1 MPALLF
7 FAAFSKEDR
16 KKDNISGPQPEMLS
30 QKALINNQQLL
41 QRVNKMQEKKE
52 LFVKSILQAVTKSKR
67 NEDIWREM
75 EWAAYVFNNM
85 QTPYLRAF
93 FSLLSPGKNLW
104 EDKQLARLDA
114 FIRKCFS
121 STSNLVP
128 TMRIFLDL
136 HPELQYNTAAGCP
149 QADFLPLQQ
158 QPWRR
163 PWEENV
169 PAPVKQKKPKP
180 KKHLPESDA
189 PPLSKKQKKKLRRL
203 ALESGASS
211 LLVLQGGTGH
221 PSGPSALGA
230 PVAAAAAAA
239 AAAAVEGGSR
249 KRKNA
254 DATLEIGEG
263 IQG

>member
-1 MPALLF
+1 M
-7 FAAFSKEDR
+7 
-16 KKDNISGPQPEMLS
+16 
-30 QKALINNQQLL
+30 
-41 QRVNKMQEKKE
+41 
-52 LFVKSILQAVTKSKR
+52 KSILQAVTKSKR

-180 KKHLPESDA
+180 KKPNQPESDA

-254 DATLEIGEG
+254 DATLEIGTMGSAVTEAFPSPIHPNSSSAQAAESMQQASKVEEG